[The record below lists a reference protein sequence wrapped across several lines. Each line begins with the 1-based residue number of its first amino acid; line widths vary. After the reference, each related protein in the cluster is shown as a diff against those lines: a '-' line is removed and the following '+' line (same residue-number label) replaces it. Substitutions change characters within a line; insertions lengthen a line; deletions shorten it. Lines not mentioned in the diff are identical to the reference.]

1 MGHMGLMGLMRI
13 IAHSC
18 GGAIVCFMA
27 QVASAQVAPNKPV
40 QTPESSAKESAKEEE
55 RSLDELLGI
64 GGDDGAKAAKESAR
78 DRSSNLKRILTEQEA
93 KNTLEAAIQG
103 MRRSGTLLGERDFGT
118 AVQRVQEDVLARLD
132 ALISTA
138 EQQQQQ
144 QQQAN
149 SSSSSSSSSSQQQQQ
164 GQRGEKG
171 QRPGETAEQ
180 AAERRRREEAQR
192 RAARESQQG
201 QQGKEQRP
209 QGGDGNNPGEMPEQV
224 DPIEGGALS
233 ETDSE
238 WGNLPPRTRDMVQ
251 QGVREKMSSVYRRWT
266 EAYYR
271 RIAEEAKR

>member
-1 MGHMGLMGLMRI
+1 MQI
-13 IAHSC
+13 ITLSC
-18 GGAIVCFMA
+18 AGALSCFMA
-27 QVASAQVAPNKPV
+27 QVVFAQVVFAQAAQNNPTQAPEP
-40 QTPESSAKESAKEEE
+40 PAKDEE

-64 GGDDGAKAAKESAR
+64 GGGDGTKAAKESAR
-78 DRSSNLKRILTEQEA
+78 DRSSNLKRTLTEQEA
-93 KNTLEAAIQG
+93 KNTLEAAING
-103 MRRSGTLLGERDFGT
+103 MRRSGTLLGEREFGT

-144 QQQAN
+144 QQQAS

-164 GQRGEKG
+164 QGQQSEKG

-192 RAARESQQG
+192 RAERESQQG

>member
-1 MGHMGLMGLMRI
+1 MKIGTYMG
-13 IAHSC
+13 AWVV
-18 GGAIVCFMA
+18 VC
-27 QVASAQVAPNKPV
+27 VATPCVLA
-40 QTPESSAKESAKEEE
+40 QTPRTDPPPMPPAAATQQDPKPPTADGE

-64 GGDDGAKAAKESAR
+64 GEGDGAKSAQESAR
-78 DRSSNLKRILTEQEA
+78 DRSSNLKRVLTEQEA
-93 KNTLEAAIQG
+93 KNTLEAAIEG
-103 MRRSGTLLGERDFGT
+103 MRRSGVLLGERDFGT

-132 ALISTA
+132 ALINTA

-144 QQQAN
+144 QQQQQ
-149 SSSSSSSSSSQQQQQ
+149 SSSSSSSRSSSSSSDQQQQQ
-164 GQRGEKG
+164 GGKD

-192 RAARESQQG
+192 RAGREAQQG
-201 QQGKEQRP
+201 NQQRQ
-209 QGGDGNNPGEMPEQV
+209 QSGDGNTPGELPEQV

>member
-1 MGHMGLMGLMRI
+1 MGIMGLMRI
-13 IAHSC
+13 ITHSC

-27 QVASAQVAPNKPV
+27 QVASAQTAPNEPV
-40 QTPESSAKESAKEEE
+40 QTPESSAKESAKDEE

-78 DRSSNLKRILTEQEA
+78 DRSSNLQRVLTEQEA

-103 MRRSGTLLGERDFGT
+103 MWRSGTLLGERDFGT

-144 QQQAN
+144 QQAN

-164 GQRGEKG
+164 QGQMGETG

-201 QQGKEQRP
+201 QQGKDQRP

>member
-1 MGHMGLMGLMRI
+1 MNSPRASKAMSRWCAAVILCVAARG
-13 IAHSC
+13 
-18 GGAIVCFMA
+18 VQA
-27 QVASAQVAPNKPV
+27 QDSKDPKAPP
-40 QTPESSAKESAKEEE
+40 PDGE

-64 GGDDGAKAAKESAR
+64 GDGDGAKSAQESAR
-78 DRSSNLKRILTEQEA
+78 DRSSNLKRVLTEQEA
-93 KNTLEAAIQG
+93 KNTLEAAVEG
-103 MRRSGTLLGERDFGT
+103 MRRSGALLSQRDLGT

-132 ALISTA
+132 ALINTA

-144 QQQAN
+144 QQQQQ
-149 SSSSSSSSSSQQQQQ
+149 SSSSSSPSEQQQQQ
-164 GQRGEKG
+164 GQQGGKDRK
-171 QRPGETAEQ
+171 PGETAEQ

-192 RAARESQQG
+192 RAAKESKQGKQG
-201 QQGKEQRP
+201 QETSEQGGR
-209 QGGDGNNPGEMPEQV
+209 GGDGNNPGEMPEQV

-233 ETDSE
+233 EADAE